1 MSKALLIALTTGL
14 IGITGAIAQDA
25 SSSSA
30 MPSSSADMASSSAAA
45 SSAEAPAITGDA
57 AAGKTVFGV
66 CAACHAVGP
75 GAANKVGPE
84 LNGLIGRKAGTA
96 PNYRYSAA
104 MTNSGLTWD
113 VATFQKYIADPKS
126 VVPGNKMS
134 YAGLKDAAKIND
146 LTAYLASF
154 NADGASK

>member
-1 MSKALLIALTTGL
+1 MSKALVIALTAGL

-30 MPSSSADMASSSAAA
+30 ATSSAADMA
-45 SSAEAPAITGDA
+45 SSAEAPAVTGDA
-57 AAGKTVFGV
+57 TAGKAVFGV

-113 VATFQKYIADPKS
+113 VATFQKYVADPKG

-134 YAGLKDAAKIND
+134 YGGLKDATKIND

-154 NADGASK
+154 NADGTSK

>member
-1 MSKALLIALTTGL
+1 MSKALLIALTAGL

-25 SSSSA
+25 SSSS
-30 MPSSSADMASSSAAA
+30 MSSSSADMASSAAA

-57 AAGKTVFGV
+57 VAGKTVFGI

-104 MTNSGLTWD
+104 MANSGLTWD
-113 VATFQKYIADPKS
+113 VATFQKYIADPKG
-126 VVPGNKMS
+126 VVPGNKMT
-134 YAGLKDAAKIND
+134 YAGLKDATKIND

-154 NADGASK
+154 NADGTSK